1 MKRWMGV
8 AVLALV
14 TAVTGLVLYSQ
25 GSKPPVTAMPQATAF
40 RILFGLTDKEPA
52 DWSGKISAAGGKVL
66 RIQGWRFQQNDTAD
80 PATGWRVSTRRA
92 SPASGAAPGTLGAM
106 LENGVLVSLA
116 LDDPA
121 AQVTVEVRQGT
132 FSFRADEIDWMQNT
146 HVGRYLRVWWD

>member
-52 DWSGKISAAGGKVL
+52 DWSGKISAAGG
-66 RIQGWRFQQNDTAD
+66 
-80 PATGWRVSTRRA
+80 
-92 SPASGAAPGTLGAM
+92 
-106 LENGVLVSLA
+106 
-116 LDDPA
+116 
-121 AQVTVEVRQGT
+121 
-132 FSFRADEIDWMQNT
+132 
-146 HVGRYLRVWWD
+146 